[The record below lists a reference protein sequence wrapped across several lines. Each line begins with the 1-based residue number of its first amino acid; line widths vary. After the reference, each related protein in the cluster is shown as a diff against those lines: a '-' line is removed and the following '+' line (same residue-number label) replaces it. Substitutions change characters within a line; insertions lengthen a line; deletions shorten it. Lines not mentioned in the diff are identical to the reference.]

1 MLTVGLPDGSEKKFE
16 ESTTAAEV
24 AADIGPGLAKAAL
37 AAEVDGIIVGLDTR
51 LPEEGRVEL
60 RILTSRDSESL
71 GVMRHS
77 CAHVMARAVMRL
89 FEGVRLAFGPTIES
103 GFYYDFEMEHPL
115 SEDDFA
121 AIEKEMA
128 AIIKQDEPFERI
140 MRGRDDSL
148 QVCRELDQ
156 LFKVEHIEDGL
167 ADHEELSFYQQG
179 EFLDLCRG
187 PHIPSAGVIGA
198 FKLLSVAGAY
208 W

>member
-1 MLTVGLPDGSEKKFE
+1 MLTVGLPDGSEKQFE

-37 AAEVDGIIVGLDTR
+37 AAEVDGTIVGLDTQ

-89 FEGVRLAFGPTIES
+89 FEGVSLAFGPTIES
-103 GFYYDFEMEHPL
+103 GFYYDFELEHPL

-128 AIIKQDEPFERI
+128 AIVKQDEPFERI
-140 MRGRDDSL
+140 EQG
-148 QVCRELDQ
+148 LDPG
-156 LFKVEHIEDGL
+156 KG
-167 ADHEELSFYQQG
+167 
-179 EFLDLCRG
+179 
-187 PHIPSAGVIGA
+187 
-198 FKLLSVAGAY
+198 
-208 W
+208 